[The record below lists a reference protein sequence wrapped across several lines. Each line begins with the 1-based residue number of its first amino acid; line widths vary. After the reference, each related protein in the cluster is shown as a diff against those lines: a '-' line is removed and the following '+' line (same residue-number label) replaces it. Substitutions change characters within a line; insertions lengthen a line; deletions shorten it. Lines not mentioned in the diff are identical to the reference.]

1 MLPLGVTK
9 TKKTNPCRCFK
20 WCALQNVS
28 SPADY
33 LTTNFRLNWTRLQR
47 ACQRHWT
54 SHSDSLVH
62 NFNFLLVLLC
72 IRLTSHQHTAVQL
85 VKLTCHHCNFAHY
98 PLSPLKQPST
108 VMLQPVNSC
117 FTVLRTRLKYTKL
130 TATAMV
136 CSRIAASKTSPR
148 LWRDRE
154 TAISFH
160 SAAPK
165 RKFRGARDASSGEDK
180 SDQAPLQPCS
190 ARVGGGRGGEGGWMN
205 SLETSPLL
213 QWSEPRAHCCKCNS
227 VRLSG
232 AVGNAETL
240 WVRR

>member
-1 MLPLGVTK
+1 MSPLQQIIWQRT
-9 TKKTNPCRCFK
+9 
-20 WCALQNVS
+20 LH
-28 SPADY
+28 D
-33 LTTNFRLNWTRLQR
+33 NFRLNWTRLQR

-190 ARVGGGRGGEGGWMN
+190 ARVGGGRGGREDEWTA
-205 SLETSPLL
+205 SRRRRCY
-213 QWSEPRAHCCKCNS
+213 SEVSRERTVASATPWGFQVPSEMRKPF
-227 VRLSG
+227 
-232 AVGNAETL
+232 
-240 WVRR
+240 VRR